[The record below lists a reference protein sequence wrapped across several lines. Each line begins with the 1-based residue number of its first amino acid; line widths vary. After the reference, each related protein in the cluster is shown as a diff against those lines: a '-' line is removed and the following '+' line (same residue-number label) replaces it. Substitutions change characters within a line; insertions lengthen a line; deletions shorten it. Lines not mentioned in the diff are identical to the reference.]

1 MIEKIL
7 AVLGIVFMLIITLFV
22 ICAIIINSWYKEK

>member
-7 AVLGIVFMLIITLFV
+7 AALGIVFMLIITLFV